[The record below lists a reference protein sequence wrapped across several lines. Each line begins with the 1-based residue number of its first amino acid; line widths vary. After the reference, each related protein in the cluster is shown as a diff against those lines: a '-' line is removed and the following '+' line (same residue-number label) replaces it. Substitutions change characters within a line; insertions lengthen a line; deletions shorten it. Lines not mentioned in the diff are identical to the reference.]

1 MMILPSEQCWSHLM
15 TFDEIFYVLN
25 QIPDEELENLDE
37 NSIIQE
43 HTSNNDSHEKLS
55 SYCH

>member
-1 MMILPSEQCWSHLM
+1 M

>member
-37 NSIIQE
+37 YSIIQE
-43 HTSNNDSHEKLS
+43 HTSNNDSLS
-55 SYCH
+55 